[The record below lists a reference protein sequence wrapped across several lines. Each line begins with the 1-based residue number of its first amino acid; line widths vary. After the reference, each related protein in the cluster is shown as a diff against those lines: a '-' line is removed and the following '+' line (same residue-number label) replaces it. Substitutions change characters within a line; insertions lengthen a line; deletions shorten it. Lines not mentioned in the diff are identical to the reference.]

1 MYMITAIDIVYQFH
15 ENAVLFIYLII
26 IIILVEEKVVVKHDS
41 S

>member
-1 MYMITAIDIVYQFH
+1 MTSVIDIVYQFH
-15 ENAVLFIYLII
+15 ENTGLFIYLII